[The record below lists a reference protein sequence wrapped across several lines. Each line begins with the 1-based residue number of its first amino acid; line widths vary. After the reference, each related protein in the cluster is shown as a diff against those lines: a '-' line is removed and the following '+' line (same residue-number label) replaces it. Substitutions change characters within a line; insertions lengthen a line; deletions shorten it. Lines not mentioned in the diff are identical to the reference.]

1 MQTLIVILIVAIAAA
16 FLIRKFLK
24 NFKQEDACGCGCA
37 SCPTDPASCE
47 DNPENSQLR

>member
-24 NFKQEDACGCGCA
+24 NFKQEETCNCGCS
-37 SCPTDPASCE
+37 SCPADPTSCE
-47 DNPENSQLR
+47 ENPDKSQVR

>member
-24 NFKQEDACGCGCA
+24 NFKQQEACGCGCT
-37 SCPTDPASCE
+37 SCPADPASCE
-47 DNPENSQLR
+47 ENPEKEI